1 MKPNFR
7 FLTAFVILILAVGM
21 ACSSF
26 GGGEPTPYPTLPPV
40 PTNPPV
46 QQQQQQQEQPQ
57 GQNQNQQEQPVS
69 SDIITFTDENGLAAF
84 DLPGDWTYEHSTGD
98 NYYVDTFGSPDQTA
112 FIENLVYDD
121 GEPFVKSQNGKFAL
135 NLINTFYSNT
145 GQTGDIRISSDQI
158 MPDGSERLEWESKGG
173 NYSGVSFFETRGSN
187 NTTFLMFTAWWDNSS
202 SQENLDAINNAINTY
217 YVP

>member
-1 MKPNFR
+1 MKPNFK

-21 ACSSF
+21 ACSTFS
-26 GGGEPTPYPTLPPV
+26 GGEPTPYPTLPPI

-57 GQNQNQQEQPVS
+57 DQNQNQQEQPVS
-69 SDIITFTDENGLAAF
+69 SDLVTFTDENGLAAF
-84 DLPGDWTYEHSTGD
+84 ELPGNWTYEHSTGD
-98 NYYVDTFGSPDQTA
+98 NYYVDTFGSPDETA

-145 GQTGDIRISSDQI
+145 GQVGDIRISSDQL
-158 MPDGSERLEWESKGG
+158 MPDGSERLEWTSKSG

-187 NTTFLMFTAWWDNSS
+187 NTTFLMFTAWWDNASA
-202 SQENLDAINNAINTY
+202 QENLDAINGAINSY
-217 YVP
+217 RVP